1 MDASTAARGWMFGAI
16 VALVL
21 GLAGGYWYG
30 VRAGVAK
37 EQAAEEARRKT
48 ALAEAVGAVNPFA
61 DAAANPFEKNPAN
74 PYEKIKV
81 NPFE

>member
-1 MDASTAARGWMFGAI
+1 MFGAI

-30 VRAGVAK
+30 IRAGVAK
-37 EQAAEEARRKT
+37 EQAAEESRRT
-48 ALAEAVGAVNPFA
+48 AALAEAAEAVNPFA
-61 DAAANPFEKNPAN
+61 AAANPFEKNPAN
-74 PYEKIKV
+74 PYEKVKV